1 MVLNTGRQ
9 VPQNHTIGFPPGER
23 ILFSPP
29 GQKTE
34 IMANEKDKATQD
46 AVAKALRSG
55 RNAND
60 NFNEGNVDDY
70 GAASQEAIQE
80 RDEIKGGVGQRGT
93 GRNAN
98 DNFNETRS
106 YPQDQSQ
113 VIFTDLQGVR
123 HRGIY
128 KKTQG
133 FQEIS
138 EIEVPLEQ
146 QSFFPED
153 DVAGWEYEPESR
165 SE

>member
-1 MVLNTGRQ
+1 MRGGRYPKIIPS
-9 VPQNHTIGFPPGER
+9 VFPGGNGFCSAR
-23 ILFSPP
+23 RVK
-29 GQKTE
+29 KTE
-34 IMANEKDKATQD
+34 IMANEKDKTTQD
-46 AVAKALRSG
+46 AVAKALRNG

-70 GAASQEAIQE
+70 GAASQEEIQE
-80 RDEIKGGVGQRGT
+80 RDEIKGGAGQHGT

-113 VIFTDLQGVR
+113 VIFTDLQGIR
-123 HRGIY
+123 RRGIY

-138 EIEVPLEQ
+138 ETEVPLEQ

-153 DVAGWEYEPESR
+153 DVAGWEYEPESQ